1 MFAAYDVCRRMMFV
15 PYDVWTLI
23 MFDAYDV
30 CRIMTFVAYWVF
42 RCVAYDVCRLSHCHI
57 FQLVHFGIKLW
68 YLLFFPISQFC
79 TIQALLGILGLCCQY
94 WTNVKIVLETKNSL
108 NKNLYK
114 KHKFLLVK
122 FISPLLRLHTV
133 HTAHSAQ
140 PLFTPLGG
148 QTPIPSSWQTPSPSG
163 QPTAPSCCQP
173 QPALAGL

>member
-1 MFAAYDVCRRMMFV
+1 
-15 PYDVWTLI
+15 

-30 CRIMTFVAYWVF
+30 CCIMTFVAYWVF
-42 RCVAYDVCRLSHCHI
+42 RCVAYDVCRLSHCNI
-57 FQLVHFGIKLW
+57 FQLVHFGIELW
-68 YLLFFPISQFC
+68 CTYCSFQSANFVQFRHC
-79 TIQALLGILGLCCQY
+79 WESYGYVVNIEK
-94 WTNVKIVLETKNSL
+94 NVKIVLETKNSL

-133 HTAHSAQ
+133 HTAQ

-148 QTPIPSSWQTPSPSG
+148 QTPIPSSWQIPSPSG

-173 QPALAGL
+173 QPALAGF